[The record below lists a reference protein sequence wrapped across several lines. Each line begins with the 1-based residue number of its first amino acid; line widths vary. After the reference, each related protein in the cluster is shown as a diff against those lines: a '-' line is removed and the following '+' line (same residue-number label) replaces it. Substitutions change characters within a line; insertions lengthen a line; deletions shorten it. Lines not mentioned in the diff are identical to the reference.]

1 MKKEELISNMT
12 YLVNKYAP
20 QRVELIELLKQDTDS
35 VKYVLA
41 EIDKEKIIPY
51 QSNDIAL
58 IQDIFFYYC

>member
-1 MKKEELISNMT
+1 MT